1 MGILP
6 LKRLFTIIFIV
17 LMVFHWLIWGFYFW
31 LVIHCQRI
39 FIYGWISLLDFTYDF
54 GKYDLR
60 LNNAHS
66 NGPNSIQLS
75 IFPQLWFPEPPILQ
89 FCFHSSDV
97 YFKKKSIKIVLCW
110 DKNVNLFASYFDECL
125 FLHWSLQEYL
135 ERSRSE
141 KKSNA

>member
-6 LKRLFTIIFIV
+6 LKRLFSIIFIV
-17 LMVFHWLIWGFYFW
+17 FMVFHWLIWGFYFW

-39 FIYGWISLLDFTYDF
+39 FIYEWISLLDFTYDF
-54 GKYDLR
+54 RKYDLR

-75 IFPQLWFPEPPILQ
+75 IFPQLWFQDPPILRLS
-89 FCFHSSDV
+89 FFSADV
-97 YFKKKSIKIVLCW
+97 YFSQKWIKIVLCS
-110 DKNVNLFASYFDECL
+110 DKNVSLFASYFDECL
-125 FLHWSLQEYL
+125 FLHWSLPEYL

-141 KKSNA
+141 KKSNV